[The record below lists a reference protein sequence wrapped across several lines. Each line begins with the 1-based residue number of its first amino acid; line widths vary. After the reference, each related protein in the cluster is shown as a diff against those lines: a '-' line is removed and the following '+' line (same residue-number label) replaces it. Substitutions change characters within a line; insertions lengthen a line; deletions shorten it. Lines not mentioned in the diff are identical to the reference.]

1 MELRQL
7 AYAEAVAR
15 HRHFTRAAEELHV
28 AQSALSHQIRRL
40 EAELGTRLFE
50 RTSRRVVPTEAGE
63 ALAARARRVLAEVEG
78 VRGELDE
85 LRGLVR
91 GRISVGALLPAG
103 EIEVTKLLSRFRHRF
118 DGIEVG
124 LREGTA
130 GDLMEL
136 LLGGELDVAFML
148 MAGDLP
154 DGVETL
160 RLGTEEV
167 VAAYPP
173 GTAPEAESV
182 TAADLA
188 GVALATPRSGSAIKL
203 EVDRFFAAADGELLI
218 SLESSDPYLIRC
230 LVSDGFGPAALP
242 KSIALRPGPAVET
255 RPLSPQITLP
265 VCLVW
270 QRDRELSPAANAFV
284 EFVRGG

>member
-1 MELRQL
+1 
-7 AYAEAVAR
+7 
-15 HRHFTRAAEELHV
+15 
-28 AQSALSHQIRRL
+28 
-40 EAELGTRLFE
+40 
-50 RTSRRVVPTEAGE
+50 
-63 ALAARARRVLAEVEG
+63 VLAEVEG
-78 VRGELDE
+78 VRAELDE

-103 EIEVTKLLSRFRHRF
+103 EIEVTKVLARFRHRF

-136 LLGGELDVAFML
+136 LLSGELDVAFML
-148 MAGDLP
+148 VAGDLP
-154 DGVETL
+154 GQVESA

-173 GTAPEAESV
+173 GTAPDAEAV
-182 TAADLA
+182 TAADLD
-188 GVALATPRSGSAIKL
+188 GVALASPRSGSAIKL
-203 EVDRFFAAADGELLI
+203 EVDRFFADAGGELLL

-230 LVSDGFGPAALP
+230 LVSDGFGPAMLP
-242 KSIALRPGPAVET
+242 KSLAERPGPAVET
-255 RPLSPQITLP
+255 RPLRPPIRLP

-284 EFVRGG
+284 EFVRDG